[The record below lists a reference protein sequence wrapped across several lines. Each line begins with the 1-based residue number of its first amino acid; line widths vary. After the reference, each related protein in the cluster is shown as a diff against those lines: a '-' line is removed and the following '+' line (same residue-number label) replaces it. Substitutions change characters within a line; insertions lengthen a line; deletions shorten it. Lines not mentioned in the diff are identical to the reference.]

1 MDSTKKQLNNK
12 KETFQT
18 VLFGEG
24 NYKATVTTKSLYNKE
39 SKWKTIIHANTCFT
53 SLIYNGE
60 VPESVV
66 GKCFTTDLFSLT
78 LKHIFAPFG
87 NIFLNYEVGTSQR

>member
-24 NYKATVTTKSLYNKE
+24 NYKATATSKSLYNRE
-39 SKWKTIIHANTCFT
+39 SKWKTIIHADTCFT

-60 VPESVV
+60 VPESMV
-66 GKCFTTDLFSLT
+66 GKIFTTELFSLT
-78 LKHIFAPFG
+78 LKHILAPFG
-87 NIFLNYEVGTSQR
+87 KILLIVR